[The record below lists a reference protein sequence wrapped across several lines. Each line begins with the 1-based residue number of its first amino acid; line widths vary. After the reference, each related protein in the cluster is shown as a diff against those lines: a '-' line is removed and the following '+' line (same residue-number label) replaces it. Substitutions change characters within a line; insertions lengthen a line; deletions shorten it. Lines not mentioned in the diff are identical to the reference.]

1 MSHCSVA
8 QPYVVVVNPVM
19 PPIAAKD
26 EATHDFG
33 VHASSTTIVTTFGG
47 IEYYLAQAAA
57 QVITLQPSRPLIGLF
72 SGKGDLFPCTVIN
85 SSKNQLN
92 RQDLEA
98 LSAKFALHDD
108 VWTHAFLESETSC
121 RRENAT

>member
-1 MSHCSVA
+1 
-8 QPYVVVVNPVM
+8 M

-33 VHASSTTIVTTFGG
+33 VHASSTTIVTNFGG

-108 VWTHAFLESETSC
+108 VWTHAFLESKTSC
-121 RRENAT
+121 RPETAT